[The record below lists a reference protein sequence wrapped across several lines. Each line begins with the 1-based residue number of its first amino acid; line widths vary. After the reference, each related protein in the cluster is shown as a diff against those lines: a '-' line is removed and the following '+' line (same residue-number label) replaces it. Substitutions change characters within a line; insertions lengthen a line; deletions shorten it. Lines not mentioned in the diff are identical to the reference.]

1 MNDLIELSDA
11 ELALVTGGGHG
22 SHPARSAGSGVGLGL
37 GHNVGLGLARS
48 AGVAQTNNSVII
60 EISLAFNINS
70 PGAIAIAGNSA
81 TSLQAGLWRFP
92 RLLGSVPIIGC
103 LCGDLEIL

>member
-1 MNDLIELSDA
+1 MEQTKMNDLIELSDA

-22 SHPARSAGSGVGLGL
+22 SPLARSAGRSL
-37 GHNVGLGLARS
+37 GHGLGLARS
-48 AGVAQTNNSVII
+48 VGIAQTNTSTII

-81 TSLQAGLWRFP
+81 TSVQGNVAL
-92 RLLGSVPIIGC
+92 
-103 LCGDLEIL
+103 

>member
-22 SHPARSAGSGVGLGL
+22 SPPARSAGPGRDLGHSVGLGL

-48 AGVAQTNNSVII
+48 VGTAQTNNSVII
-60 EISLAFNINS
+60 QISLAFNINS
-70 PGAIAIAGNSA
+70 PGAIAIAGNST
-81 TSLQAGLWRFP
+81 TSVQGNVAL
-92 RLLGSVPIIGC
+92 
-103 LCGDLEIL
+103 